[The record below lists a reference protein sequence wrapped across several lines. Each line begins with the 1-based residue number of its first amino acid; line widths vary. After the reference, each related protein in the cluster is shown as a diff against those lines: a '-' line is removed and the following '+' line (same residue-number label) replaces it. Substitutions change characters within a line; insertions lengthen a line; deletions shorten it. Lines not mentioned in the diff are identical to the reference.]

1 MKNDSSTKVTPADCY
16 NCEESMAVSDSFQRV
31 RLGIVGCGM
40 ITSESHLPAVLKS
53 PMVEAA
59 FLVDSDLE
67 RANSLVRKYGIPTL
81 TTTDL
86 AKTLDHVDGVIVATP
101 NHTHVPIAS
110 QALQRGIPVLIEK
123 PLSNTT
129 AEAQQLCELAESCG
143 TFISVGY
150 NLRHFPCVP
159 LFKRLLRE
167 TFFGTLKH
175 FHFEFGT
182 VGGWAPVSGY
192 NLDRRQAG
200 GGVLVVSG
208 THVIDRMLDW
218 FGQPSRITYADD
230 SRGGVEANCKASM
243 EFDNEL
249 GRFTGSFFFSKT
261 IALKNKFVLQASA
274 YDAELPLGEQR
285 QITLRPKNLSDT
297 KMFIQADNAPESIDS
312 YKSQVED
319 FARCIRLGQQPL
331 VNGREGLASV
341 EFFERCYAERQQLAE
356 PWAWYAREQVRA

>member
-1 MKNDSSTKVTPADCY
+1 
-16 NCEESMAVSDSFQRV
+16 MAAGDSFQRV

-67 RANSLVRKYGIPTL
+67 RANSLVRKYGIPTP

-86 AKTLDHVDGVIVATP
+86 AKALDHVDGVMVATP

-123 PLSNTT
+123 PLANTT
-129 AEAQQLCELAESCG
+129 AEAQQLCELAESRG

-230 SRGGVEANCKASM
+230 SRGGVEANCKASL

-261 IALKNKFVLQASA
+261 IALKNKFVLQASTC
-274 YDAELPLGEQR
+274 DAELPLGEQR
-285 QITLRPKNLSDT
+285 QITCGPKNLPGT
-297 KMFIQADNAPESIDS
+297 KCSF
-312 YKSQVED
+312 K
-319 FARCIRLGQQPL
+319 RIRRLNQSTPTKTRSKISPGASGWGQQPL

-341 EFFERCYAERQQLAE
+341 EFFERCYAERQQLEE
-356 PWAWYAREQVRA
+356 PWAWYAREQVHA

>member
-1 MKNDSSTKVTPADCY
+1 
-16 NCEESMAVSDSFQRV
+16 MAAGDSFQCV

-40 ITSESHLPAVLKS
+40 ITSESHLPAILKS
-53 PMVEAA
+53 PMVEPA
-59 FLVDSDLE
+59 FLVDNDLE
-67 RANSLVRKYGIPTL
+67 RANSLVRKFGI
-81 TTTDL
+81 TTRTSTNL
-86 AKTLDHVDGVIVATP
+86 AQVLDQADGVIVATP
-101 NHTHVPIAS
+101 NHTHVSIAS
-110 QALQRGIPVLIEK
+110 EALQRGIPVLIEK
-123 PLSNTT
+123 PLANTT
-129 AEAQQLCELAESCG
+129 AEARQLCELAESRG

-167 TFFGTLKH
+167 NFFGTLRH

-218 FGQPSRITYADD
+218 FGEPSHITYADD

-261 IALKNKFVLQASA
+261 IALKNKFFLQADG
-274 YDAELPLGEQR
+274 YNAELPLGEQR
-285 QITLRPKNLSDT
+285 QITLLPKNLPGT
-297 KMFIQADNAPESIDS
+297 KMFIQANNAPELIDS
-312 YKSQVED
+312 YKSQVEE
-319 FARCIRLGQQPL
+319 FAQCIRLRQQPV
-331 VNGREGLASV
+331 VNGREGLLSV
-341 EFFERCYAERQQLAE
+341 EFFERCYADRRQLEE
-356 PWAWYAREQVRA
+356 PWAWYTREQVLA